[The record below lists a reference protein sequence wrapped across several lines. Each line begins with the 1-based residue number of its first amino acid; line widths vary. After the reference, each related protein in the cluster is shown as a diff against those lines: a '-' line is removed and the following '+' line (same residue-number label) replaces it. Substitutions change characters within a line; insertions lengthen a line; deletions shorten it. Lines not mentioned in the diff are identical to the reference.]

1 MGSGS
6 PRSNVKRPAVGSGL
20 VVTPSG
26 QAVVTCELRVNA
38 AARALESALA
48 LPMTCGVERLDA
60 TVVLT
65 NDGRSVAEVVD
76 GDLVE
81 RLIVCMA
88 RDNSYT
94 AVLRRHSSGLQAEIW
109 GGDT

>member
-26 QAVVTCELRVNA
+26 QAIVTCELHVNTA
-38 AARALESALA
+38 AKELVPALV
-48 LPMTCGVERLDA
+48 LPMTCGVDHLDA
-60 TVVLT
+60 NVVLIE
-65 NDGRSVAEVVD
+65 DGRSVAEVAD
-76 GDLVE
+76 RDLVE

-88 RDNSYT
+88 RGNSYT
-94 AVLRRHSSGLQAEIW
+94 AGASPPLER
-109 GGDT
+109 T